1 MEGLERL
8 EAEILELND
17 YNVSTIF
24 NYLKTKTELYEKFNN
39 SEKSLKQMYSY
50 ICDMARK
57 QSKNNVAM
65 IADRVVYLWATNY
78 FNKSNEELGLN
89 KPKTISPTTKET
101 KKENEKNKVVEENK
115 ELEKEEVKKA
125 TDQLTLF

>member
-89 KPKTISPTTKET
+89 KPKSNASITKET
-101 KKENEKNKVVEENK
+101 KKENEKNKVVEVKE

-125 TDQLTLF
+125 NDQLTLF